1 MQYPNP
7 TQPNQPG
14 PAARRATLV
23 FADLPIYSIQLHVMI
38 PHHQHH
44 HFASFVSFSI
54 IFSLQELS
62 TEKLPTTY
70 LSTHRTIRAD
80 QLACQSCRKDRITT
94 PSTAMPPLQTS
105 EDLLICC
112 ACGTQFDI
120 SANQPLQ
127 ACRICDVSC

>member
-23 FADLPIYSIQLHVMI
+23 FADLPIYSIQLHVII

-54 IFSLQELS
+54 IFHYKDCQQRNYL
-62 TEKLPTTY
+62 LPTCQHIALFEQTNSLVELVEKTELHHQPPQCLLSKRVKTSSSAVLVARNLTY
-70 LSTHRTIRAD
+70 LQIS
-80 QLACQSCRKDRITT
+80 
-94 PSTAMPPLQTS
+94 PSKHVESVM
-105 EDLLICC
+105 
-112 ACGTQFDI
+112 
-120 SANQPLQ
+120 
-127 ACRICDVSC
+127 

>member
-23 FADLPIYSIQLHVMI
+23 FADLPIYSIQLHVI

-54 IFSLQELS
+54 IFHYKDCQQRNYL
-62 TEKLPTTY
+62 LPTCQHIALFEQTNSLVELVEKTELHHQPPQCLLSKRVKTSSSAVLVARNSTY
-70 LSTHRTIRAD
+70 LQIS
-80 QLACQSCRKDRITT
+80 
-94 PSTAMPPLQTS
+94 PSKHVESVM
-105 EDLLICC
+105 
-112 ACGTQFDI
+112 
-120 SANQPLQ
+120 
-127 ACRICDVSC
+127 

>member
-23 FADLPIYSIQLHVMI
+23 FADLPIYSIQLHVI

-54 IFSLQELS
+54 IFHYKDCQQRNYL
-62 TEKLPTTY
+62 LPTCQHIALFEQTNSLVELVEKTELHHQPPQCLLSKRVKTSSSAVLVARNSTY
-70 LSTHRTIRAD
+70 LQIS
-80 QLACQSCRKDRITT
+80 
-94 PSTAMPPLQTS
+94 PSKHVEFVM
-105 EDLLICC
+105 
-112 ACGTQFDI
+112 
-120 SANQPLQ
+120 
-127 ACRICDVSC
+127 

>member
-23 FADLPIYSIQLHVMI
+23 FADLPIYSIQLHVI

-54 IFSLQELS
+54 IFHYKDCQQRNYL
-62 TEKLPTTY
+62 LPTCQHIALFEQTNSLVELVEKTELHHQPPQCLLSKRVKTSSSAVLVARNSTY
-70 LSTHRTIRAD
+70 LQIN
-80 QLACQSCRKDRITT
+80 
-94 PSTAMPPLQTS
+94 PSKHVEFVM
-105 EDLLICC
+105 
-112 ACGTQFDI
+112 
-120 SANQPLQ
+120 
-127 ACRICDVSC
+127 

>member
-23 FADLPIYSIQLHVMI
+23 FADLPIYSIQLHVI

-54 IFSLQELS
+54 IFHYKDCQQRNYLLPICQHIALLEQTNSLVELVEK
-62 TEKLPTTY
+62 TELHHQPPQCLLSKRVKTSSSAVLVARNSTY
-70 LSTHRTIRAD
+70 LQIS
-80 QLACQSCRKDRITT
+80 
-94 PSTAMPPLQTS
+94 PSKHVEFVM
-105 EDLLICC
+105 
-112 ACGTQFDI
+112 
-120 SANQPLQ
+120 
-127 ACRICDVSC
+127 

>member
-23 FADLPIYSIQLHVMI
+23 FADLPIYSIQLHVI

-54 IFSLQELS
+54 IFHYKDCQQRNYL
-62 TEKLPTTY
+62 LPTCQHIALFEQTNSLVELVEKTELQHQPPQCLLSKRVKTSSSAVLVARNSTY
-70 LSTHRTIRAD
+70 LQIS
-80 QLACQSCRKDRITT
+80 
-94 PSTAMPPLQTS
+94 PSKHVESVM
-105 EDLLICC
+105 
-112 ACGTQFDI
+112 
-120 SANQPLQ
+120 
-127 ACRICDVSC
+127 

>member
-7 TQPNQPG
+7 TQPTR
-14 PAARRATLV
+14 ARRPPGNSSICRFTYLQ
-23 FADLPIYSIQLHVMI
+23 YSTPCNTSSPTSLLCKLC
-38 PHHQHH
+38 
-44 HFASFVSFSI
+44 I
-54 IFSLQELS
+54 IFYHFSLQKLS
-62 TEKLPTTY
+62 TEKLSTTY
-70 LSTHRTIRAD
+70 LSTHRTIQAE
-80 QLACQSCRKDRITT
+80 QFACRTCRKDRITPPT
-94 PSTAMPPLQTS
+94 TAMPPLQTS

>member
-23 FADLPIYSIQLHVMI
+23 FADLPIYSIQLHVII

-54 IFSLQELS
+54 IFHYKDCQQRNYL
-62 TEKLPTTY
+62 LPTCQHIALFEQTNSLVELVEKTELHHQPPQCLLSKRVKTSSSAVLVARNSTY
-70 LSTHRTIRAD
+70 LQIS
-80 QLACQSCRKDRITT
+80 
-94 PSTAMPPLQTS
+94 PSKHVESVM
-105 EDLLICC
+105 
-112 ACGTQFDI
+112 
-120 SANQPLQ
+120 
-127 ACRICDVSC
+127 

>member
-23 FADLPIYSIQLHVMI
+23 SADLPIYSIQLHVI

-54 IFSLQELS
+54 IFHYKDCQQRNYL
-62 TEKLPTTY
+62 LPTCQHIALFEQTNSLVELVEKTELHHQPPQCPLSKRVKTSSSAVLVARNSTY
-70 LSTHRTIRAD
+70 LQIS
-80 QLACQSCRKDRITT
+80 
-94 PSTAMPPLQTS
+94 PSKHVEFVM
-105 EDLLICC
+105 
-112 ACGTQFDI
+112 
-120 SANQPLQ
+120 
-127 ACRICDVSC
+127 

>member
-23 FADLPIYSIQLHVMI
+23 FADLPIYSIQLHVI

-54 IFSLQELS
+54 IFHYKDCQQRNYL
-62 TEKLPTTY
+62 LPTCQHIALFEQTNSLVELVEKTELHHQPPQCLLSKRVKTSSSAVLVAHNSTY
-70 LSTHRTIRAD
+70 LQIS
-80 QLACQSCRKDRITT
+80 
-94 PSTAMPPLQTS
+94 PSKHVESVM
-105 EDLLICC
+105 
-112 ACGTQFDI
+112 
-120 SANQPLQ
+120 
-127 ACRICDVSC
+127 